1 MRVYSAISLSHSSVC
16 KTATVHRAAG
26 SRVLALSA
34 SATDDDDDDQW
45 LKCPGTQGSGV
56 PARPAEDVS
65 V

>member
-34 SATDDDDDDQW
+34 SATDDDDDD
-45 LKCPGTQGSGV
+45 
-56 PARPAEDVS
+56 DD
-65 V
+65 